1 MTSDKRPSAVFRQRL
16 RETRRARGLT
26 QGDVGARMR
35 EAGFPMDKAGV
46 QRVEKGERGLSLDE
60 AFAFADVLAA
70 VPAQLFTPPGDER
83 VSITDKRSV
92 DGSAMRAWLRYGDA
106 YIADSGDLPE
116 ELWRDRA
123 VQKMVAA
130 AMALVDAKRNE
141 DKVGIQDAYLAL
153 ERTLLAERDRREAVE
168 REKSDADG

>member
-1 MTSDKRPSAVFRQRL
+1 
-16 RETRRARGLT
+16 
-26 QGDVGARMR
+26 
-35 EAGFPMDKAGV
+35 
-46 QRVEKGERGLSLDE
+46 
-60 AFAFADVLAA
+60 
-70 VPAQLFTPPGDER
+70 
-83 VSITDKRSV
+83 
-92 DGSAMRAWLRYGDA
+92 
-106 YIADSGDLPE
+106 
-116 ELWRDRA
+116 